1 MPHYNPDIHH
11 RQSIRLKEYDYSQA
25 GMYFITICTQ
35 HREKMFGEIAA
46 SEMHLSDAGRMVW
59 SVWQALPD
67 RFPAI
72 MLDAFIVMPDHIHG
86 IIAITNPSTDL
97 ASSTGEPRVRPLGS
111 TTHPTSSTGEPRVR
125 PLGSTTQPRGTL
137 PGTLGRFIQAFKSIS
152 THEYTRGVK
161 EHSWS
166 PFPGKLWHRNYHE
179 RIIRDEE
186 ALTSIRNYIT
196 TNPARWR
203 SE

>member
-11 RQSIRLKEYDYSQA
+11 RQSIRLKGCDYSQA

-35 HREKMFGEIAA
+35 HRERAFGEISAG
-46 SEMHLSDAGRMVW
+46 EMRLNDAGRMVW

-67 RFPAI
+67 WFPAI

-86 IIAITNPSTDL
+86 IIAITNPTAQP
-97 ASSTGEPRVRPLGS
+97 ASSTGEPRVRPPDD
-111 TTHPTSSTGEPRVR
+111 TTAPAPSTGEPRVR
-125 PLGSTTQPRGTL
+125 PPSLTTQPRGTL
-137 PGTLGRFIQAFKSIS
+137 PGTLGRIVQAFKSIS
-152 THEYTRGVK
+152 THEYTLGVK
-161 EHSWS
+161 EHGWPS
-166 PFPGKLWHRNYHE
+166 FPGKLWHRNYHE